1 MSKKEIKVTRANSND
16 DRAPRDSE
24 SRAKQERPKAWK
36 MPSALE
42 LPEEAIEIAKSQGI
56 VYRWVRESIAGQ
68 DDKTKVSKRFREGFE
83 PVRPEELPGFHDLP
97 TVDDGRHAGII
108 GVGGLVLARIPVEMA
123 DQRNKHY
130 QGVSQNQLDA
140 VDRDWMRENNPI
152 MPKLAP
158 QRKSSVSFGSGRKG
172 G

>member
-24 SRAKQERPKAWK
+24 ARSKSERPKTWK

-42 LPEEAIEIAKSQGI
+42 LPEEAVEIAKSQGI

-68 DDKTKVSKRFREGFE
+68 DDKTNVSKRFREGFE

-97 TVDDGRHAGII
+97 IVDDGRHAGII
-108 GVGGLVLARIPVEMA
+108 GVGGLILCKIPKEIA
-123 DQRNKHY
+123 DQRNEY
-130 QGVSQNQLDA
+130 FASQTNNQMTA
-140 VDRDWMRENNPI
+140 VENDLMREENPA
-152 MPKLAP
+152 MPISREL
-158 QRKSSVSFGSGRKG
+158 KSRVTFGGGNKG
-172 G
+172 

>member
-68 DDKTKVSKRFREGFE
+68 DDKTNVSKRFREGFE
-83 PVRPEELPGFHDLP
+83 PVRPEELPGFHDLQF
-97 TVDDGRHAGII
+97 R
-108 GVGGLVLARIPVEMA
+108 
-123 DQRNKHY
+123 
-130 QGVSQNQLDA
+130 
-140 VDRDWMRENNPI
+140 
-152 MPKLAP
+152 
-158 QRKSSVSFGSGRKG
+158 
-172 G
+172 